1 MPRVTGTPG
10 ASVYWATLGAPGG
23 LLTRKTQPGP
33 GAPTLSSAPTPSSRK
48 GRQSGLERQ
57 ATPPQTGWF
66 PSAAR
71 LHSQPQ
77 AGDRAQE
84 PGLAGGRGHGCWPGP
99 LFTWV
104 TRRSHGLGKVGVPDG
119 DRGAGQR
126 LPPHPGSS
134 PQRGTVLR
142 PSSVLE
148 GDRLDPQVL
157 VQGGLSCKKP
167 VSGAT
172 SRSQQLLWWAALAH
186 PALWSSQDPHPPCH
200 QTPFFHGSEGPCCSP
215 ARCCA
220 CQAGH
225 QSRPPQDPA
234 PSCWLPQWQ
243 SGGWEP
249 RQLMQGPRKGGTGQ
263 RPTSPGR
270 PGPRPPFLPRHS
282 LTLSCSPGPHRLP
295 L

>member
-1 MPRVTGTPG
+1 M
-10 ASVYWATLGAPGG
+10 
-23 LLTRKTQPGP
+23 
-33 GAPTLSSAPTPSSRK
+33 
-48 GRQSGLERQ
+48 
-57 ATPPQTGWF
+57 
-66 PSAAR
+66 
-71 LHSQPQ
+71 
-77 AGDRAQE
+77 
-84 PGLAGGRGHGCWPGP
+84 
-99 LFTWV
+99 
-104 TRRSHGLGKVGVPDG
+104 GVPDG

-134 PQRGTVLR
+134 LQRGTVLR

-172 SRSQQLLWWAALAH
+172 SRSQQLLWWAALAY
-186 PALWSSQDPHPPCH
+186 PALWSSQNPPPCH
-200 QTPFFHGSEGPCCSP
+200 PQTPFFHGSEGRCCSP

-225 QSRPPQDPA
+225 QSRSPQDPA

-249 RQLMQGPRKGGTGQ
+249 RQLMQGPGKGGTGQ

-270 PGPRPPFLPRHS
+270 PGPLPPFLRRHS
-282 LTLSCSPGPHRLP
+282 HHPLVFARPPQAPTLRTKPEPDRGSQAPLILPLPLPAPGPLEHSASLCSSSSSSSSRSGLSP
-295 L
+295 LREAHPAPS

>member
-1 MPRVTGTPG
+1 MGCSPGRPSQGQELQLSVLPQPHPPERGDSQGWRGRPRPLRQGGSPLRLISTASPRQGAEPRSQGLPAGRDTDAGQDLYSHGSHGGHTDWARWGSRTGT
-10 ASVYWATLGAPGG
+10 
-23 LLTRKTQPGP
+23 
-33 GAPTLSSAPTPSSRK
+33 
-48 GRQSGLERQ
+48 
-57 ATPPQTGWF
+57 
-66 PSAAR
+66 
-71 LHSQPQ
+71 
-77 AGDRAQE
+77 
-84 PGLAGGRGHGCWPGP
+84 
-99 LFTWV
+99 
-104 TRRSHGLGKVGVPDG
+104 
-119 DRGAGQR
+119 GAGQR

-172 SRSQQLLWWAALAH
+172 SRSQQLLWWAVLLY
-186 PALWSSQDPHPPCH
+186 PALWSSQNPHPPCH
-200 QTPFFHGSEGPCCSP
+200 PQTPFFHGSEGLCCSP

-225 QSRPPQDPA
+225 QSRSPQDPA

-249 RQLMQGPRKGGTGQ
+249 RQLMQGPGKGGTGQ
-263 RPTSPGR
+263 RPTSSGR
-270 PGPRPPFLPRHS
+270 PGPLPPFLPRHS